1 MAKAAKER
9 GQPVPEIIKSRPK
22 LLPESIFYYKAYDDL
37 YDCSWSECK
46 QYAEYYGK
54 RVDDLWKV
62 LLKVRVGVNKGR

>member
-9 GQPVPEIIKSRPK
+9 GQPVPEIIKSKPK

-54 RVDDLWKV
+54 QVDDLWKV
-62 LLKVRVGVNKGR
+62 LLKVRVGVSKGR